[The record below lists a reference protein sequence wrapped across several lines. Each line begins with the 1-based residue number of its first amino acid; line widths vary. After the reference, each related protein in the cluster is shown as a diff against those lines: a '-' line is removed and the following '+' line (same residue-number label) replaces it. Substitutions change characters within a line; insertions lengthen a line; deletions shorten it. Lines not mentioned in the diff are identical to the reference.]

1 MKEYLTIKEYA
12 KANKISIFQTIK
24 LVREGKVESITKEEN
39 GKEVVYIK
47 NQKLQKPKKEPKKL
61 TLEEEVKLLKAKIKE
76 LEERLSNLEAKV

>member
-47 NQKLQKPKKEPKKL
+47 NQKLQKTKEEPKKL
-61 TLEEEVKLLKAKIKE
+61 TLEEEVKLLKAKIEE

>member
-12 KANKISIFQTIK
+12 KANKISIFHTIK

-47 NQKLQKPKKEPKKL
+47 NQKLQKPKEEPKKL

>member
-47 NQKLQKPKKEPKKL
+47 NQKSQKPKEEPKKL
-61 TLEEEVKLLKAKIKE
+61 TLEEEVKLLKAKIEE